1 MIRGG
6 ASGQYEA
13 RCHLRLRRRRAGLEP
28 GRPRAASPSPQAPRS
43 LCCEKAPTV
52 KEAGRWCGWL
62 KRRGAKRLGG
72 GGDRGEERKTAE
84 RQVGASVAADR
95 CTRGQE
101 RPTRR
106 ERRPRPHA
114 PLLHRRACG
123 ATTTVPAAGDGP
135 PPRPADKGEGF
146 HWRAKTAVQPQR
158 SRPRGVPRQTDRAG
172 NSLGAT
178 EERRRRESEG
188 GGRGGATPS
197 GR

>member
-28 GRPRAASPSPQAPRS
+28 GRPRAASSSPQTPRS

-62 KRRGAKRLGG
+62 KRRGAKRRGG
-72 GGDRGEERKTAE
+72 GGDRGEERKTAQ

-123 ATTTVPAAGDGP
+123 ATTSAG
-135 PPRPADKGEGF
+135 
-146 HWRAKTAVQPQR
+146 
-158 SRPRGVPRQTDRAG
+158 
-172 NSLGAT
+172 
-178 EERRRRESEG
+178 G
-188 GGRGGATPS
+188 GGRTSPPAGRQGRGVSLARKNSCATAGESTARGPAPDRQGGQLAGRNGGEATERERGGGEGGATPS